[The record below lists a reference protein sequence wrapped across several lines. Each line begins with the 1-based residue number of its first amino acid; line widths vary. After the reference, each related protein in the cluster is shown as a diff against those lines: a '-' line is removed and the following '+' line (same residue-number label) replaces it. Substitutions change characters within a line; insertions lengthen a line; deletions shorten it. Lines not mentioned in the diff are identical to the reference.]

1 MTCLFELDESIKKD
15 IDQGNM
21 VAMAALDLSKAFDSL
36 AHNLI
41 LKKLDKIGLNSSA
54 TLWIDSYL
62 TNRKQSVKLNK
73 VISCQDTVESGV
85 PQGSILGPLL
95 YTIFTNKLPELI
107 HDHQA
112 RNNKLNIIQSTNHV
126 LLHLF

>member
-1 MTCLFELDESIKKD
+1 MKYSIDNKLINPNQHAYQKHHSTVTCLFELVESIKKD

-54 TLWIDSYL
+54 TLD
-62 TNRKQSVKLNK
+62 
-73 VISCQDTVESGV
+73 
-85 PQGSILGPLL
+85 
-95 YTIFTNKLPELI
+95 
-107 HDHQA
+107 
-112 RNNKLNIIQSTNHV
+112 
-126 LLHLF
+126 